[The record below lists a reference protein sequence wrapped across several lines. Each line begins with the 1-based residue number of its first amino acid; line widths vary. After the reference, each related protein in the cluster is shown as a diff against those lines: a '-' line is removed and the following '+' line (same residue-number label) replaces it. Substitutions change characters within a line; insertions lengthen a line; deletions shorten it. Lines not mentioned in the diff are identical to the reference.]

1 MKTYIN
7 ITNYMSGAS
16 VREQVNELLTA
27 GKIDK
32 DTRLFFSKNNSLTTK
47 VIAQL
52 VGYFDIDTDC
62 DFDRDNIVFIPRDYI
77 LSRAEAKEKW

>member
-7 ITNYMSGAS
+7 ITNYTSGPS
-16 VREQVNELLTA
+16 IKEQVNELLTA

-47 VIAQL
+47 VIAEL
-52 VGYFDIDTDC
+52 VGYFDITTDY
-62 DFDRDNIVFIPRDYI
+62 DFDRDNIVFVPREYI
-77 LSRAEAKEKW
+77 LSRAEAKERW